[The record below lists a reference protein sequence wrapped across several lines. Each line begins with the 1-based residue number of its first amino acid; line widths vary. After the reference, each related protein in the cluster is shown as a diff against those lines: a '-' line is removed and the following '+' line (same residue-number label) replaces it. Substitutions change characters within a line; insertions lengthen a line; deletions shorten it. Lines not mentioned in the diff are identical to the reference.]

1 MSSCTSDEFGNLT
14 CINTTVTGENVLTA
28 IILDAIL
35 GVLCYIGFVLWRGF
49 FPVYRGREILP
60 GVRYRPPKLSLKTH
74 RRFWTWMIPTFKV
87 TDSEFLKSAG
97 LDALVAVRILSYGIA
112 LFIPVGLFG
121 VAILLPVNYTG
132 NGLIESGDTPSNVT
146 NSNLTYL
153 FLRMTISNMPNGSS
167 LMWIHF
173 VFLVVMIGYG
183 CLLVVRYY
191 EENISMRH
199 TLFANYVED
208 MKKGIAFDA
217 DSSAVVPEGQDK
229 SHHDLERIMEGA
241 QSGLSIGERE
251 AAELQRLASHL
262 EAGTVNERVVS
273 MMQAENQTLLAQAF
287 RQTIERPE
295 AGKLWPVM
303 RPRPISDSR
312 PQFAGRYAVL
322 VIDEPRSQYKKSA
335 TVSIMR
341 KGETRRTRESLVG
354 RLWNA
359 TKSFVK
365 GSAVATEA
373 SVSERSDITLNEEK
387 QEAAEMD
394 VASRASGI
402 NLHVDGHV
410 AMERK
415 VKSSCCGLVKQS
427 EKAWKK
433 EVQDRYERFTFIEKT
448 FKRLFGEDFDCVIPV
463 YNTEEIDSVLMKRYN
478 TQAAMVRIK
487 LQISNL
493 QSKEQKNKEKAE
505 KKIQKLQAKLDSLEE
520 KDVAFGKLVEEVKRE
535 IFSNPAR
542 PSFIA
547 LFHTAMAANTAANV
561 NANPISW
568 RGFHTMP
575 APDPEN
581 INFPALTRSYGSRS
595 IRSIVTLVCI
605 IFVMLFPLG
614 IFTGAFS
621 QLESAICPASEDA
634 SVSASGSWICSD
646 DFWAK
651 LIMSVITGMLP
662 QILMTVYQSVFL
674 PIYIMFCSQAEGKHY
689 SLSSLDL
696 RCAQLFFHWNIWN
709 FFFGTLLGGTIFNG
723 LRQAISNPGE
733 IIDILG
739 TAVPSAANFF
749 INYVILRALTM
760 TMFRLF
766 YPHACVG
773 MNIAQWFYVMP
784 RPKTPMDFARSN
796 PLRNC
801 RFSRDLSISVLTIFV
816 ASCTYTVIAP
826 FILPFTMFY
835 FCVMY
840 MVWRYQ
846 QLYVYQSTY
855 RSFGQMWTFYAH
867 RLVAVFALTILFT
880 GVMFLIKRAFVQGG
894 IAIIGGELLMLMFN
908 KYITSKYDSIV
919 HEVPVALLEAIPRA
933 NLDKQQFLP
942 PSLRKDEE
950 GWFLEHGKAWI
961 FWGAPRYGY

>member
-1 MSSCTSDEFGNLT
+1 MSCTSDEFGEYT
-14 CINTTVTGENVLTA
+14 CFNTTVTGENVLTA

-35 GVLCYIGFVLWRGF
+35 GILCYIGFVLWRGY

-121 VAILLPVNYTG
+121 IAILLPINYTS
-132 NGLIESGDTPSNVT
+132 NGLIEQGDAPANVT
-146 NSNLTYL
+146 DSNLTYL
-153 FLRMTISNMPNGSS
+153 FLRMTISNMPNGSD

-173 VFLVVMIGYG
+173 VFLVLMIGYG

-208 MKKGIAFDA
+208 MKNGVAFDA
-217 DSSAVVPEGQDK
+217 DSSAPVPEGQDK
-229 SHHDLERIMEGA
+229 SQHDLERILEGA
-241 QSGLSIGERE
+241 QSDLAIGENE

-262 EAGTVNERVVS
+262 EAGTVNQRVVS

-295 AGKLWPVM
+295 PGKLWPVM
-303 RPRPISDSR
+303 RPRPISDAR

-341 KGETRRTRESLVG
+341 KGEAKRTKKSLLG
-354 RLWNA
+354 RAWVSTA
-359 TKSFVK
+359 SFFN
-365 GSAVATEA
+365 GSAVATTDA
-373 SVSERSDITLNEEK
+373 SVSEQSNVNSKEEEH
-387 QEAAEMD
+387 EAAQMAI
-394 VASRASGI
+394 ASQASGVS
-402 NLHVDGHV
+402 LHVDGHA

-427 EKAWKK
+427 EKAWEQDVK
-433 EVQDRYERFTFIEKT
+433 DRYERFTFIETT
-448 FKRLFGEDFDCVIPV
+448 FRRLFGEDFDCVIPV

-478 TQAAMVRIK
+478 TQAAIVRVK

-520 KDVAFGKLVEEVKRE
+520 KDAAFGKLVEEVKRE

-575 APDPEN
+575 APDPDN

-595 IRSIVTLVCI
+595 VRSIVSLILI
-605 IFVMLFPLG
+605 ILVMLFPLG

-621 QLESAICPASEDA
+621 QLEAAICPASEDA

-651 LIMSVITGMLP
+651 LIMSVLTGMLP

-689 SLSSLDL
+689 SLSKLDL
-696 RCAQLFFHWNIWN
+696 RCAQLFFHWNVWN
-709 FFFGTLLGGTIFNG
+709 FFFGTLLGGTIFSG
-723 LRQAISNPGE
+723 LRQAISDPGE
-733 IIDILG
+733 IINILG
-739 TAVPSAANFF
+739 TAVPAAANFF

-784 RPKTPMDFARSN
+784 R
-796 PLRNC
+796 
-801 RFSRDLSISVLTIFV
+801 
-816 ASCTYTVIAP
+816 TY
-826 FILPFTMFY
+826 
-835 FCVMY
+835 
-840 MVWRYQ
+840 
-846 QLYVYQSTY
+846 LYCC
-855 RSFGQMWTFYAH
+855 
-867 RLVAVFALTILFT
+867 
-880 GVMFLIKRAFVQGG
+880 
-894 IAIIGGELLMLMFN
+894 
-908 KYITSKYDSIV
+908 
-919 HEVPVALLEAIPRA
+919 
-933 NLDKQQFLP
+933 
-942 PSLRKDEE
+942 
-950 GWFLEHGKAWI
+950 
-961 FWGAPRYGY
+961 

>member
-241 QSGLSIGERE
+241 QS
-251 AAELQRLASHL
+251 
-262 EAGTVNERVVS
+262 
-273 MMQAENQTLLAQAF
+273 AENQTLLAQAF

-341 KGETRRTRESLVG
+341 KGETKRTRKSLVG
-354 RLWNA
+354 RLWNT

-365 GSAVATEA
+365 GSAVDTEA
-373 SVSERSDITLNEEK
+373 SVSERSEITLNEEK

-394 VASRASGI
+394 IASRASGI
-402 NLHVDGHV
+402 SLHVDGHA

-433 EVQDRYERFTFIEKT
+433 EVQDRYERFTFIETT

-493 QSKEQKNKEKAE
+493 QSKEQKNEEKAE

-568 RGFHTMP
+568 R
-575 APDPEN
+575 
-581 INFPALTRSYGSRS
+581 
-595 IRSIVTLVCI
+595 
-605 IFVMLFPLG
+605 
-614 IFTGAFS
+614 GAFS